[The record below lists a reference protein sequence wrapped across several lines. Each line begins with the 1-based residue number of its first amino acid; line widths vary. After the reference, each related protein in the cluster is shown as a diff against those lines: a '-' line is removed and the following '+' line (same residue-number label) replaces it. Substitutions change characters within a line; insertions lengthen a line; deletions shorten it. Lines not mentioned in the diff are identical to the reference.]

1 MNKQNKKIAQQKRA
15 EERKK
20 AEKRAA
26 VIKRLKFWVPVIA
39 VVIVVVVLV
48 WAVATSGNGS
58 SSSDT
63 QSGTESTS
71 TSTSAQDTQS
81 TSESEKTLDKTEG
94 VAAQNG
100 DTVNIDYTGY
110 LDGTAFKGG
119 STNGSGADLEL
130 GSGTYIDG
138 FEDGIVGHT
147 VGETFDLNLTFPETY
162 PNNPDLAGK
171 EVVFTVTLNG
181 IYK

>member
-26 VIKRLKFWVPVIA
+26 VIKKLKFWVPVIA

-138 FEDGIVGHT
+138 F
-147 VGETFDLNLTFPETY
+147 
-162 PNNPDLAGK
+162 
-171 EVVFTVTLNG
+171 
-181 IYK
+181 

>member
-1 MNKQNKKIAQQKRA
+1 MIKK
-15 EERKK
+15 
-20 AEKRAA
+20 
-26 VIKRLKFWVPVIA
+26 LKFWVPVIA

-138 FEDGIVGHT
+138 FEDDDERLLNYVAMSRART
-147 VGETFDLNLTFPETY
+147 LLEVFYRADLEEERQKMMLNSYNL
-162 PNNPDLAGK
+162 
-171 EVVFTVTLNG
+171 
-181 IYK
+181 

>member
-1 MNKQNKKIAQQKRA
+1 MALLHQIHSQEQKVQAQVLQHRIRRA
-15 EERKK
+15 HLRVK
-20 AEKRAA
+20 
-26 VIKRLKFWVPVIA
+26 
-39 VVIVVVVLV
+39 
-48 WAVATSGNGS
+48 
-58 SSSDT
+58 
-63 QSGTESTS
+63 
-71 TSTSAQDTQS
+71 
-81 TSESEKTLDKTEG
+81 KTLDKTEG
-94 VAAQNG
+94 VVQNG

-162 PNNPDLAGK
+162 PNNP
-171 EVVFTVTLNG
+171 
-181 IYK
+181 

>member
-26 VIKRLKFWVPVIA
+26 VIKKLKFWVPVIA

-100 DTVNIDYTGY
+100 DTVNIDYTDI
-110 LDGTAFKGG
+110 LMVQRLKVEARTEA
-119 STNGSGADLEL
+119 E
-130 GSGTYIDG
+130 
-138 FEDGIVGHT
+138 
-147 VGETFDLNLTFPETY
+147 P
-162 PNNPDLAGK
+162 
-171 EVVFTVTLNG
+171 TLSLVQEP
-181 IYK
+181 ILMVLRTE

>member
-26 VIKRLKFWVPVIA
+26 VIKKLKFWVPVIA

-110 LDGTAFKGG
+110 LDGTA
-119 STNGSGADLEL
+119 
-130 GSGTYIDG
+130 
-138 FEDGIVGHT
+138 
-147 VGETFDLNLTFPETY
+147 DLNLTFPETY